1 MRAVWMIPSER
12 SCSPEELQ
20 AEGILAESFDPRVP
34 APLSERLRAERAWSK
49 QDDVRLSVTNPRD
62 EAVIAREIDEHLHL
76 VDEVRLF
83 LEGEAVYD
91 VRARDERWL
100 RIWVGPGD
108 AVVIP
113 QRRYHRFLPG
123 AQTLLRY
130 LQVYADRSSIAP
142 LYRASGE
149 TTRAE

>member
-1 MRAVWMIPSER
+1 MRAVWMTPSER
-12 SCSPEELQ
+12 VCSPEELVT
-20 AEGILAESFDPRVP
+20 EGILSESFDPRTP
-34 APLSERLRAERAWSK
+34 APLAERLRTERGWSK

-108 AVVIP
+108 AIVIP
-113 QRRYHRFLPG
+113 SRRYHRFLPG
-123 AQTLLRY
+123 AQMQLRY
-130 LQVYADRSSIAP
+130 VQVYADRSSIAP
-142 LYRASGE
+142 LYRASSE